1 MKGTYNYAMNLT
13 VHASRALRCR
23 LRPASPRK
31 VARKARA
38 TRPAGYRGR

>member
-1 MKGTYNYAMNLT
+1 MKGAYNYAMNLS
-13 VHASRALRCR
+13 VHVSRPSRSR
-23 LRPASPRK
+23 LRPAPPRK